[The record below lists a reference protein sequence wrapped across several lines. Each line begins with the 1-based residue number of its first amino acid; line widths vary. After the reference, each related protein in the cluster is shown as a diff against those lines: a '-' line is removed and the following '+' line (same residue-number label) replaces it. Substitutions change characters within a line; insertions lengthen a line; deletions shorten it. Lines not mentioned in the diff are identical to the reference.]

1 MQKILI
7 ALVAL
12 LILTSAGI
20 YIASQKQPAPEEKA
34 TLTTVTKT
42 IKQESK
48 EPLYTI
54 DVEYPQ
60 IEGIEVGK
68 DMNTKVTALVEK
80 MTNAFKKTVAQATPL
95 VIDGETL
102 PSGLTIRYKTDQVSP
117 EVVSIELLVSD
128 YQSGAAHPN
137 NYTKVF
143 NYDVAQKREI
153 QLSDL
158 FTKES
163 NYLKTLSTI
172 AKEQITAQLQKDGMS
187 GDEQMITDGTQ
198 PTAENFQL
206 FAIRPNSL
214 ILIFDPYQVA
224 PYVAGTRKVTIP
236 AEQLTQQLSG
246 TGKRLLTQ

>member
-1 MQKILI
+1 MHKILI
-7 ALVAL
+7 ALVVL

-20 YIASQKQPAPEEKA
+20 YIASQKQSAPEEKI
-34 TLTTVTKT
+34 TPTVVTQT

-54 DVEYPQ
+54 DVQYPQ
-60 IEGIEVGK
+60 VEDVAPAEDI
-68 DMNTKVTALVEK
+68 NTKLKAMVEYI
-80 MTNAFKKTVAQATPL
+80 TNEFKKTVTEGSPI
-95 VIDGETL
+95 VIDGEAL
-102 PSGLTIRYKTDQVSP
+102 PSGLTVRYQTDQISP
-117 EVVSIELLVSD
+117 EVVSVELLVSD

-143 NYDVAQKREI
+143 NYDIAQKKEI

-158 FTKES
+158 FTNES
-163 NYLKTLSTI
+163 NYLETLSNI
-172 AKEQITAQLQKDGMS
+172 AREDVAAQLQKDGMT

-198 PTAENFQL
+198 PMAENFQL
-206 FAIRPNSL
+206 FTIKPNSL

-224 PYVAGTRKVTIP
+224 PYVAGTRKVTVP
-236 AEQLTQQLSG
+236 AEQRMQQLSD